1 MFCMAACGP
10 VLLRLPLLVKW
21 SKPKVGKSSCIREQ
35 DLSAIFPVLEHFLVS
50 TFGCTPALPLNLIP
64 QLELSNKNV
73 VGQVDVCSK
82 SKSAA

>member
-1 MFCMAACGP
+1 M
-10 VLLRLPLLVKW
+10 KW
-21 SKPKVGKSSCIREQ
+21 SKPKVGKPSCIHEQ
-35 DLSAIFPVLEHFLVS
+35 DLSAIFPVLEHFLFS
-50 TFGCTPALPLNLIP
+50 TFGCTLDLSLNLTP